1 MGKILQYPNY
11 FVWLF
16 VPYSLITFEE
26 TESTRPSA
34 EDDEF
39 DMFAQSRSS
48 TFADSR
54 NFGSTYDDNREG
66 VPQESFAGV
75 LSARSPYPPLPEGER
90 PQVSFRFF
98 MQYGM
103 S

>member
-1 MGKILQYPNY
+1 MGKRLQYLNY
-11 FVWLF
+11 FNWLF

-34 EDDEF
+34 EDEEF

-75 LSARSPYPPLPEGER
+75 LSARNPYPPLPEGER
-90 PQVSFRFF
+90 PQVSFRFC
-98 MQYGM
+98 MQN
-103 S
+103 